1 MSRFVNGVPRQPG
14 AMPPNGPMTNG
25 VGPTSLQAAQG
36 PMSNGIP
43 GSMPFPMQ
51 GSGPQQNGIPG
62 GVGGPSAAGSQQQ
75 PGFSML
81 AGQRPGGTQQR
92 GPPNGAQFQSPTM
105 AHAPQNATA
114 APGQQPLMGQLGP
127 SPHIPHL
134 QRGGNML
141 PPNGAQGPQQAPNS
155 SYQQQQQR
163 PPSRTAS
170 PSNIMTQ
177 PSPSMA
183 ARQPPNNMSNAAHQD
198 AVMMNE
204 LSKVPPAILNSVKQ
218 ELGFGDKDVQAL
230 SSDEKV
236 RKIFTHQSITTTHGV
251 LQHSL
256 LSTLRSK
263 AGAPSGSNVVGSP
276 SMQLLNQRSQQRQG
290 APQQQQQRGNKRNST
305 SPADEVLSLYFI
317 NSDRIY

>member
-92 GPPNGAQFQSPTM
+92 GPPPNGAQFQSPTM

-183 ARQPPNNMSNAAHQD
+183 ARQPPNNMSNAHQD

-263 AGAPSGSNVVGSP
+263 AGAPSGSNVVGSSP
-276 SMQLLNQRSQQRQG
+276 IQLLNQRSQQRQG